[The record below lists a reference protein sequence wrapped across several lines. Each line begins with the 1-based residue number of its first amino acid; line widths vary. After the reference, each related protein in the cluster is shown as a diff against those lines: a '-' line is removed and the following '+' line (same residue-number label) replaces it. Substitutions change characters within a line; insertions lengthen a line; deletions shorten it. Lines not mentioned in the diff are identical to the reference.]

1 MAEYSLDNAYK
12 ATFDSVITLSK
23 QSQGLVAGLSY
34 EEDNEGNVI
43 KYNGNSFHCN
53 SDPAAADSATEEYKM
68 EADGASWFR
77 QFRTSGSDRE
87 AVNDGVKAW
96 NDLLNIVAEAFH
108 SKYAYVEYI
117 EGHSEAGNVE
127 NKIRSAICGL
137 FPSLD
142 QKKQTSAQGEQI
154 SDQTDQS
161 KIKIEGPQNG
171 GAVEDLFCAFVCLE
185 LSKGIGEPKRVL
197 GQVYFRKSQTGQ
209 FEALGKDEATRLN
222 EHVLKGVRNDNGDP
236 RGNESATQSDGNE
249 IKGTI
254 DRIIDM
260 VSKICPDFDDYFIER
275 AEADVDV
282 LKQLTEPTDTSAGAL
297 TLTCNKLSVQ
307 GIAHV
312 SWINQTYDCFYE
324 DKRGKKIKLFV
335 AEIGLNDKMS
345 LRCANCTDKAQYLI
359 ESDKIAISD
368 AQGNA
373 IYDDGYKIDDEGKIP
388 EKIDISTTIASRHNR
403 IIECEDK
410 ACVKIVCDVASAE
423 IGERRYCK
431 DCPYPEKVS
440 IINTDG
446 DIDLTENL
454 SFARKGLR
462 MIKSGA
468 AGKCACCQRTFA
480 KGDIN
485 GGLCEFC
492 KRAENLAGESG
503 PQEQSYKQSCAKL
516 YRKYSSLLPISVRL
530 KHLSAKKYC
539 MDDNDLLL
547 FVFVKESKNGGIQSI
562 ERYAFDKLQ
571 ITDGELSLP
580 IRYDPAQAEQI
591 ASHYD
596 NSDAEDKDQ

>member
-1 MAEYSLDNAYK
+1 
-12 ATFDSVITLSK
+12 
-23 QSQGLVAGLSY
+23 
-34 EEDNEGNVI
+34 
-43 KYNGNSFHCN
+43 
-53 SDPAAADSATEEYKM
+53 
-68 EADGASWFR
+68 
-77 QFRTSGSDRE
+77 
-87 AVNDGVKAW
+87 
-96 NDLLNIVAEAFH
+96 
-108 SKYAYVEYI
+108 
-117 EGHSEAGNVE
+117 
-127 NKIRSAICGL
+127 
-137 FPSLD
+137 
-142 QKKQTSAQGEQI
+142 
-154 SDQTDQS
+154 
-161 KIKIEGPQNG
+161 
-171 GAVEDLFCAFVCLE
+171 
-185 LSKGIGEPKRVL
+185 
-197 GQVYFRKSQTGQ
+197 
-209 FEALGKDEATRLN
+209 
-222 EHVLKGVRNDNGDP
+222 
-236 RGNESATQSDGNE
+236 
-249 IKGTI
+249 
-254 DRIIDM
+254 
-260 VSKICPDFDDYFIER
+260 
-275 AEADVDV
+275 
-282 LKQLTEPTDTSAGAL
+282 
-297 TLTCNKLSVQ
+297 
-307 GIAHV
+307 
-312 SWINQTYDCFYE
+312 
-324 DKRGKKIKLFV
+324 
-335 AEIGLNDKMS
+335 MS

-480 KGDIN
+480 ESDIN

-492 KRAENLAGESG
+492 KRADNLAGESR
-503 PQEQSYKQSCAKL
+503 PQEQIYKQSCAKL

>member
-1 MAEYSLDNAYK
+1 MAEYSLDSAYK

-23 QSQGLVAGLSY
+23 SSQGLALVRGLSY
-34 EEDNEGNVI
+34 ENNVI

-53 SDPAAADSATEEYKM
+53 SDPAAADSATVAYKM

-77 QFRTSGSDRE
+77 QFRTSASESE

-209 FEALGKDEATRLN
+209 LEALGKDEATRLN
-222 EHVLKGVRNDNGDP
+222 EHVLKGVRNDNGDSC
-236 RGNESATQSDGNE
+236 GNESATKSDGEE
-249 IKGTI
+249 IKKTI
-254 DRIIDM
+254 DSVIEKVAD
-260 VSKICPDFDDYFIER
+260 ICPKFDDYFIER

-480 KGDIN
+480 KSDIN

-492 KRAENLAGESG
+492 KRAETLAGESG
-503 PQEQSYKQSCAKL
+503 PQEQSDKQSCAKL

>member
-23 QSQGLVAGLSY
+23 SSQGLVAGLSY
-34 EEDNEGNVI
+34 EDEDNVI
-43 KYNGNSFHCN
+43 KYNGNIFRRN
-53 SDPAAADSATEEYKM
+53 SDLTAADSATEEYKM

-117 EGHSEAGNVE
+117 EGHSEAENVE
-127 NKIRSAICGL
+127 NKILSAIRGL
-137 FPSLD
+137 FPDL
-142 QKKQTSAQGEQI
+142 KQDE
-154 SDQTDQS
+154 
-161 KIKIEGPQNG
+161 IEIVCSQNNKG
-171 GAVEDLFCAFVCLE
+171 VVEDLFCAFVCLE

-222 EHVLKGVRNDNGDP
+222 EHVLKGVRSDNGDSH
-236 RGNESATQSDGNE
+236 GNESDTQSDGEE
-249 IKGTI
+249 IKKTI
-254 DRIIDM
+254 DSVIEKVAD
-260 VSKICPDFDDYFIER
+260 ICPKFDDYFIER

-312 SWINQTYDCFYE
+312 SWINQTYDCFYKYE
-324 DKRGKKIKLFV
+324 DGHGKKEKIKLFV

-373 IYDDGYKIDDEGKIP
+373 IYDDGYKIDDKGTI
-388 EKIDISTTIASRHNR
+388 KIDISTTIASRHNR

-480 KGDIN
+480 KSDIN

-492 KRAENLAGESG
+492 KRAETLAGESES
-503 PQEQSYKQSCAKL
+503 QEQIDKQSCAKL

-547 FVFVKESKNGGIQSI
+547 FVFVKESKNGEIQSI

>member
-1 MAEYSLDNAYK
+1 MAEYSLDSAYK

-23 QSQGLVAGLSY
+23 SSQGLVEGLSY
-34 EEDNEGNVI
+34 EDNVIKYNGNSVI

-68 EADGASWFR
+68 EAGGASWFR

-96 NDLLNIVAEAFH
+96 NDLLNIVADAFH

-127 NKIRSAICGL
+127 NKIRSAIRGL
-137 FPSLD
+137 FPDL
-142 QKKQTSAQGEQI
+142 KQDE
-154 SDQTDQS
+154 
-161 KIKIEGPQNG
+161 IEIVCSQNNKG
-171 GAVEDLFCAFVCLE
+171 VVEDLFCAFVCLE

-209 FEALGKDEATRLN
+209 FDALGKDEATRLN
-222 EHVLKGVRNDNGDP
+222 EHVLKGVNDNGDS
-236 RGNESATQSDGNE
+236 RGNESATKSDGEE
-249 IKGTI
+249 IKKTI
-254 DRIIDM
+254 DSVIEKVAD
-260 VSKICPDFDDYFIER
+260 ICPKFDDYFIER

-312 SWINQTYDCFYE
+312 SWINQTYDCFYKYE
-324 DKRGKKIKLFV
+324 DGHGKKEKIKLFV

-403 IIECEDK
+403 IIKCEDK

-431 DCPYPEKVS
+431 DCPYPEKVT

-480 KGDIN
+480 KSDIN

>member
-1 MAEYSLDNAYK
+1 MAEYILDSAYQ

-23 QSQGLVAGLSY
+23 PSQGLALVRGLSY
-34 EEDNEGNVI
+34 EDNVI

-53 SDPAAADSATEEYKM
+53 SDPAAADSATVAYKM

-77 QFRTSGSDRE
+77 QFRTSGSDRA

-117 EGHSEAGNVE
+117 EGHSEAENVE
-127 NKIRSAICGL
+127 NKILSAIRGL
-137 FPSLD
+137 FPDL
-142 QKKQTSAQGEQI
+142 KQDE
-154 SDQTDQS
+154 
-161 KIKIEGPQNG
+161 IEIVCSQNNKG
-171 GAVEDLFCAFVCLE
+171 VVEDLFCAFVCLE

-197 GQVYFRKSQTGQ
+197 GQVYFRKSQTGA
-209 FEALGKDEATRLN
+209 FDALGKDEATRLN

-236 RGNESATQSDGNE
+236 RGNESDTQSNGEE
-249 IKGTI
+249 IKQTI
-254 DRIIDM
+254 DSVIEKVAD
-260 VSKICPDFDDYFIER
+260 ICPKFDDYFIER
-275 AEADVDV
+275 ADADVDV
-282 LKQLTEPTDTSAGAL
+282 LKQLTEPTDTSAGEL

-312 SWINQTYDCFYE
+312 SWINQTYDCFYKYE
-324 DKRGKKIKLFV
+324 DGHGKKEKIKLFV

-373 IYDDGYKIDDEGKIP
+373 IYNAGYKIDDQGTI
-388 EKIDISTTIASRHNR
+388 KIDISTTIASRHNR

-410 ACVKIVCDVASAE
+410 ACVKIVCDVASKE
-423 IGERRYCK
+423 IDGRRYCK

-446 DIDLTENL
+446 DIDLTEKL
-454 SFARKGLR
+454 SFDRKGLR

-480 KGDIN
+480 KSDIN

-547 FVFVKESKNGGIQSI
+547 FVFVKESKNGEIQSI

>member
-1 MAEYSLDNAYK
+1 MAEYILDSAYQ

-23 QSQGLVAGLSY
+23 PSQGLVEGLSY
-34 EEDNEGNVI
+34 EGNVI

-53 SDPAAADSATEEYKM
+53 SDPAAADSATKAYKM
-68 EADGASWFR
+68 EAEGASWFR

-117 EGHSEAGNVE
+117 EGHSEAKNVE

-137 FPSLD
+137 FPYLN
-142 QKKQTSAQGEQI
+142 
-154 SDQTDQS
+154 QS
-161 KIKIEGPQNG
+161 KIEIKCSQNNKG
-171 GAVEDLFCAFVCLE
+171 VIEDLFCAFVCLE

-222 EHVLKGVRNDNGDP
+222 EHVLRGVRNDNGDS
-236 RGNESATQSDGNE
+236 RGIESATQSNGEE
-249 IKGTI
+249 IKKTI
-254 DRIIDM
+254 DSIIDK
-260 VSKICPDFDDYFIER
+260 VAEICPKFDGYFIER
-275 AEADVDV
+275 AKADVDV
-282 LKQLTEPTDTSAGAL
+282 LKQLTEPTDTSAGEL

-324 DKRGKKIKLFV
+324 YEEKKEKIKLFV

-345 LRCANCTDKAQYLI
+345 LRCANCTDKAYLI

-373 IYDDGYKIDDEGKIP
+373 IYNAGNKIDDEGMI
-388 EKIDISTTIASRHNR
+388 KIDISTTIASRHNR
-403 IIECEDK
+403 IIECKDK
-410 ACVKIVCDVASAE
+410 ACVKIVCDVASKE
-423 IGERRYCK
+423 IDGRRYCK
-431 DCPYPEKVS
+431 DCPYPEKVT

-446 DIDLTENL
+446 DIDLTEKL
-454 SFARKGLR
+454 SFDRKGLS
-462 MIKSGA
+462 MIQSGA

-485 GGLCEFC
+485 EGLCEFC
-492 KRAENLAGESG
+492 KRADNLAGESG